1 MARSR
6 SSERGVGELVAVIVL
21 AVLGLAW
28 TAFEATRRSEQ
39 IEYERAR
46 AAGAVFASWM
56 HAVHRRAQE
65 AEPVFRSALA
75 LEPGVAIAQSD
86 LVTDGFAPEWLTRR
100 TILGQSIN
108 LGVVDDGGGVPMAFA
123 VASPSRPLSH
133 SSAEGFRAGAA
144 AGGVVGIE
152 SLGTELGA
160 ETFAGLR
167 RSGMEHA
174 LGRSLTDDDLVSV
187 ADSGVVYDERVVY
200 RRQQPGREYL
210 SEMRT
215 NLTFAPAAGIRDG
228 GVVHARTVNPTATFV
243 VGRLAHVS
251 GDAKAGNVGGEATF
265 NGELVHGKNAAIL
278 ALVQTPRWRIGG
290 VLKAGRAQANREL
303 RASRVNA
310 ASLLDSASVLA
321 VDDDV
326 EVSRTLNGHAVSAGV
341 VSGADSGGSSGTI
354 RAAARLDAA
363 YGVADELEVLGN
375 VEVTE
380 RCYGCAPNGV

>member
-1 MARSR
+1 MARSGT
-6 SSERGVGELVAVIVL
+6 SERGVGELVAVIVL

-28 TAFEATRRSEQ
+28 TAYDATRRSER

-65 AEPVFRSALA
+65 AGPFFRSALA

-123 VASPSRPLSH
+123 VASPSRALSH

-167 RSGMEHA
+167 RAGMEHA
-174 LGRSLTDDDLVSV
+174 LGRPLTDDDLVSV
-187 ADSGVVYDERVVY
+187 ADSGVVYDERAVY
-200 RRQQPGREYL
+200 RRRQPGREYL

-228 GVVHARTVNPTATFV
+228 EVVHARRVDATGTFV
-243 VGRLAHVS
+243 VGRLADVS
-251 GDAKAGNVGGEATF
+251 GDANAGNVGGDATF
-265 NGELVHGKNAAIL
+265 NAELVHGENAAIL
-278 ALVQTPRWRIGG
+278 ALVRTPQWRIGG

-303 RASRVNA
+303 RAPRVNA
-310 ASLLDSASVLA
+310 ASSLDSASVLA

-341 VSGADSGGSSGTI
+341 VSGADTGGFSGTI
-354 RAAARLDAA
+354 RGAARLDAA
-363 YGVADELEVLGN
+363 YGVADEFEVLGN